1 MKTYDEG
8 RTADWILLHGR
19 TKFYPLDPRA
29 EEITLQGT
37 ATGLAH
43 ENRFAGQTIDVHG
56 DGEPVAL
63 SVAQH
68 AFYVC
73 GVVTSLLAGLL
84 DVRQYTE
91 DTDIIAL
98 CEGPLTRE
106 HRVLLQLAALH
117 HDDPEGLGFRDIPTP
132 VKRDLVGYKEA
143 EARCMTE
150 VAKRWGFASLSAGP
164 QYQEPRIVKLA
175 DQIML
180 ATEKRDFHYEIHH
193 EFDHACPLLP
203 ERLPV
208 WDAKQA
214 RESYIAVHLPLVGTL
229 RGLGYTIAD

>member
-8 RTADWILLHGR
+8 RTADWILLHGN

-43 ENRFAGQTIDVHG
+43 ENRFAGQTINVHG

-73 GVVTSLLAGLL
+73 GVVSGLL
-84 DVRQYTE
+84 VGTLQVREYTKDE
-91 DTDIIAL
+91 DIISL
-98 CEGPLTRE
+98 CETRRSTE
-106 HRVLLQLAALH
+106 EGVLLQLAALH

-150 VAKRWGFASLSAGP
+150 VAKRWGFVNLSPVFPYA
-164 QYQEPRIVKLA
+164 EPPIVKLA

-180 ATEKRDFHYEIHH
+180 ATEKRDFHYEVHH
-193 EFDHACPLLP
+193 EFDHPCPPLP
-203 ERLPV
+203 TRLPV
-208 WDAKQA
+208 LDAVTA
-214 RESYIAVHLPLVGTL
+214 RRMYVDRHLRLVGAL
-229 RGLGYTIAD
+229 RGLGYDIAD